1 MKKSIVI
8 LQDNIAK
15 AKALA
20 EEFERSE
27 KFNVVGAFADGEEGV
42 KAVLSERADY
52 LVTDI
57 ILSGLDGLG
66 VLDRLKS
73 VGANTKTVI
82 YSSLKSDEVISTSIE
97 KGAAYYVTKP
107 CDEKTLVKRVSDLF
121 LSEKS
126 EERRAPQA
134 NSPSLDEKISRIFIS
149 VGIPP
154 HIKGYS
160 YLREGIKLAVE
171 DPDVINNITKKLY
184 PMIGEKYSTTPSKVE
199 RAIRHAIEVAWARG
213 RINNINDLFGVQ
225 TYLAGEKPTNGE
237 FIALIADKML
247 LEGA

>member
-20 EEFERSE
+20 EEFERSG

-126 EERRAPQA
+126 EER
-134 NSPSLDEKISRIFIS
+134 
-149 VGIPP
+149 
-154 HIKGYS
+154 
-160 YLREGIKLAVE
+160 GIKA
-171 DPDVINNITKKLY
+171 
-184 PMIGEKYSTTPSKVE
+184 PMSSLTST
-199 RAIRHAIEVAWARG
+199 
-213 RINNINDLFGVQ
+213 F
-225 TYLAGEKPTNGE
+225 
-237 FIALIADKML
+237 
-247 LEGA
+247 LE